1 MVEDIV
7 CSKKKQLRSF
17 FFQSLSFEHIYFCK
31 SLTLNLID
39 VVVHSWLSF
48 AWIVASQYF

>member
-1 MVEDIV
+1 MVEGIV
-7 CSKKKQLRSF
+7 CIKKKTTEIIFLSI
-17 FFQSLSFEHIYFCK
+17 LSFEHIYFCK